1 MIPVEAMIIY
11 LNCSS
16 LCCAMLKGTK
26 RELQKSC
33 FTRPFLVG
41 KIKLVFRCA
50 PAKPDVERKTGH
62 EYYKHVQTYVPE
74 VGATDQ
80 E

>member
-1 MIPVEAMIIY
+1 M
-11 LNCSS
+11 
-16 LCCAMLKGTK
+16 LCNAE
-26 RELQKSC
+26 RYQ
-33 FTRPFLVG
+33 TRITEKLLYRAFLVG